1 MAPSLPLS
9 PRYTL
14 TRPQNSRQRHNRHGP
29 PRDILLRRQNPKSY
43 AKLAEEIDAAEKAG
57 KFSDVIEYQQALELP
72 YLQAVIKEAIRL
84 HPGVGVP
91 LERVVPD
98 GGAELCSQY
107 LPAGTE
113 VGINAWVVHRD
124 EGVWGR
130 DAHEFRPE
138 RWIDAE
144 PEQLKKMEHCFFS
157 FGGGARTCIG
167 MLSSILAH

>member
-1 MAPSLPLS
+1 MAPSLPLP

-14 TRPQNSRQRHNRHGP
+14 TRPRIAGS
-29 PRDILLRRQNPKSY
+29 DTTAMALRAIFYFVVKNPKSY
-43 AKLAEEIDAAEKAG
+43 AKLAEEIDAAKKAG
-57 KFSDVIEYQQALELP
+57 RFSEVVEYQQALELP
-72 YLQAVIKEAIRL
+72 YLQAVIKEAMRL

-167 MLSSILAH
+167 MLPSILAH